1 MKLGLTFGAVLAAL
15 ATIGAASAEEP
26 VKIGYGIAKTGIF
39 APAADSQIK
48 TYQLWA
54 EQLKAQG
61 GIDVAGKK
69 RPVQFV
75 VYDDQSDFGKAPA
88 IYEKLITSDKVDL
101 LLAPWGTPFH
111 FAVVGVLEKYQFP
124 MVGNS
129 ASSVRI
135 RDIKPG
141 NIWFP
146 TSAMPDKQAEALV
159 AMMKAQGVKTAAINT
174 LQLPFSQEIKKFLM
188 PELAKTDIKVVVNEE
203 YAPDTKDLTATLT
216 KIKQASPDAVIS
228 LSYPSDS
235 VLYMKQA
242 RELGINAPF
251 QLALVGPTE
260 YSFEKLFGSNLD
272 GMITMGHWSPN
283 QAKWPKAR
291 PFYDLYLKKVG
302 EPPDYLDS
310 ALAWMSVEILEQAV
324 KKVGLDHAKLRAEI
338 SSATFD
344 TIDGPVKFKGV
355 ENVITPAMF
364 LQFQKGQAQIV
375 WPPSEATAKF
385 MPKPAWT
392 K

>member
-283 QAKWPKAR
+283 QSKWPKAR
-291 PFYDLYLKKVG
+291 PFYDLYVKKVG